1 MFVFS
6 HVPTIKLNMALR
18 IFTVNFRLSHV
29 ALTVLSLLLIL
40 LPTKLWGIETR
51 ETAASQIAYS
61 TLAKH
66 LNVTETEIAT
76 IRLSRFNWPNSA
88 LGCPKPGVAYM
99 QSIVP
104 GYLALLKHGNK
115 QYRVHIGNGRGLI
128 CNLATVPLK
137 LDEIIFDSIKQK
149 SIDDLAAKVS
159 ADTAKIS
166 VISAVNVT

>member
-1 MFVFS
+1 
-6 HVPTIKLNMALR
+6 
-18 IFTVNFRLSHV
+18 
-29 ALTVLSLLLIL
+29 
-40 LPTKLWGIETR
+40 
-51 ETAASQIAYS
+51 
-61 TLAKH
+61 
-66 LNVTETEIAT
+66 
-76 IRLSRFNWPNSA
+76 
-88 LGCPKPGVAYM
+88 M